1 MNRLELI
8 ANNVFAS
15 NFNHTL
21 HAYIDIAG
29 GLVEGTLLGKI
40 MYWFSPDKNGTIRAQ
55 IKKDGEYWIAK
66 KRSDWW
72 DEIRITDRQYDRAI
86 KSLLDKN
93 IIVIA
98 KYKFCGLPTPHIRP
112 NYEKIGELLDE
123 YLCNINSKIDTKKSA
138 QISAQNTTDVKTGIT
153 QSVKRELHKT
163 QNGNYTKRNSHI
175 TENTNIEY
183 TENNNNICATETCAT
198 KTTQAKTETDKA
210 KQKKT
215 NHSKQN
221 EQTQTIDEMF
231 SKFWEAYPKR
241 KDKKR
246 AYKVFSKI
254 KPDDKLLQKML
265 DAIEREKQTL
275 DWQKNKGQ
283 YIPYP
288 STWLSN
294 ERWNDEDMTVEAV
307 TEIDVKRSHSPVQA
321 KKNIALVSLSRAS
334 KNSVSEPVIGDIGD
348 MWGSDDDEY

>member
-29 GLVEGTLLGKI
+29 GLVEGTLLGQI

-175 TENTNIEY
+175 TEHT
-183 TENNNNICATETCAT
+183 TENTTENNNICATETCA
-198 KTTQAKTETDKA
+198 QAP
-210 KQKKT
+210 
-215 NHSKQN
+215 QN
-221 EQTQTIDEMF
+221 IDEMF
-231 SKFWEAYPKR
+231 DKFWKAYPKR

-246 AYKVFSKI
+246 AYKVFMKI
-254 KPDDKLLQKML
+254 KPDDKLLEKML
-265 DAIEREKQTL
+265 SCIEREKQSL
-275 DWQKNKGQ
+275 DWLKDNGQ

-288 STWLSN
+288 SSWLN
-294 ERWNDEDMTVEAV
+294 GERWNDEDITDTVTIIGNKPKTV
-307 TEIDVKRSHSPVQA
+307 PVVKNVALESLRSAAEKSTNTP
-321 KKNIALVSLSRAS
+321 AL
-334 KNSVSEPVIGDIGD
+334 GDIGD
-348 MWGSDDDEY
+348 MWGDDDDY

>member
-29 GLVEGTLLGKI
+29 GLVEGTLLGQI

-175 TENTNIEY
+175 TENT
-183 TENNNNICATETCAT
+183 TENNNICATETCA
-198 KTTQAKTETDKA
+198 QAP
-210 KQKKT
+210 
-215 NHSKQN
+215 QN
-221 EQTQTIDEMF
+221 IDEMF
-231 SKFWEAYPKR
+231 NKFWKAYPKR
-241 KDKKR
+241 RDKKR
-246 AYKVFSKI
+246 AYKVFMKI
-254 KPDDKLLQKML
+254 KPNNELLQQML
-265 DAIEREKQTL
+265 DCIEREKKSL
-275 DWQKNKGQ
+275 DWLKDNGQ

-288 STWLSN
+288 SSWLN
-294 ERWNDEDMTVEAV
+294 GERWNDEDITDTVTIIDNKPKAV
-307 TEIDVKRSHSPVQA
+307 PVVKNVALESLRSAAEKSTNTP
-321 KKNIALVSLSRAS
+321 AL
-334 KNSVSEPVIGDIGD
+334 GDIGD
-348 MWGSDDDEY
+348 MWGDDDDY

>member
-1 MNRLELI
+1 MNRSELI
-8 ANNVFAS
+8 ANHVFAS

-29 GLVEGTLLGKI
+29 GLIEGTLLGQI
-40 MYWFSPDKNGTIRAQ
+40 MYWFTPDENGCIRTK
-55 IKKDGEYWIAK
+55 IKKDGEYWIVR

-72 DEIRITDRQYDRAI
+72 NEIRITEKQYDRAI

-93 IIVIA
+93 LVIVTR
-98 KYKFCGLPTPHIRP
+98 YKFNSIPTTHLRP
-112 NYEKIGELLDE
+112 NYEEIGKQLDE
-123 YLCNINSKIDTKKSA
+123 YLYKIAQKQNAQKSA
-138 QISAQNTTDVKTGIT
+138 QISSEGKTEVT
-153 QSVKRELHKT
+153 QKVNPNLPKGQIGSSPK
-163 QNGNYTKRNSHI
+163 GNLEV
-175 TENTNIEY
+175 TERVSSIK
-183 TENNNNICATETCAT
+183 ENYKEIYKENYICATETCA
-198 KTTQAKTETDKA
+198 QAP
-210 KQKKT
+210 
-215 NHSKQN
+215 QN
-221 EQTQTIDEMF
+221 IDEMF
-231 SKFWEAYPKR
+231 DKFWKAYPKR
-241 KDKKR
+241 RDKKR
-246 AYKVFSKI
+246 AYKVFMKI
-254 KPDDKLLQKML
+254 KPNNELLQKML

>member
-1 MNRLELI
+1 MDRLQLM
-8 ANNVFAS
+8 AS
-15 NFNHTL
+15 NAFATRFNHTL

-29 GLVEGTLLGKI
+29 GLVEGTLLGQI
-40 MYWFSPDKNGTIRAQ
+40 MYWFTPDKDGNIRTQ
-55 IKKDGEYWIAK
+55 IEKDGEYWIAK
-66 KRSDWW
+66 KRSEWW

-86 KSLLDKN
+86 KTLLEKDL
-93 IIVIA
+93 IIIA
-98 KYKFCGLPTPHIRP
+98 KYKFGGLPTAHIRP
-112 NYEKIGELLDE
+112 NYEKIGEMLDE
-123 YLCNINSKIDTKKSA
+123 YLYNIATKNSNKNNA
-138 QISAQNTTDVKTGIT
+138 QKNAQNGFDAKTGIT

-163 QNGNYTKRNSHI
+163 QNPYTKNNI
-175 TENTNIEY
+175 TENNNIY
-183 TENNNNICATETCAT
+183 INNNNICATETCAT

>member
-29 GLVEGTLLGKI
+29 GLVEGTLLGQI

-183 TENNNNICATETCAT
+183 TENNNNICATETCA
-198 KTTQAKTETDKA
+198 QAP
-210 KQKKT
+210 
-215 NHSKQN
+215 
-221 EQTQTIDEMF
+221 QTIDEMF
-231 SKFWEAYPKR
+231 DKFWKAYPKR

-246 AYKVFSKI
+246 AYKVFMKI
-254 KPDDKLLQKML
+254 KPDNELLQQML
-265 DAIEREKQTL
+265 DCIEREKKSL
-275 DWQKNKGQ
+275 DWLKDNGQ

-288 STWLSN
+288 SSWLN
-294 ERWNDEDMTVEAV
+294 GERWNDEDITDTVTIIGNKPKAV
-307 TEIDVKRSHSPVQA
+307 PIVKNVALESLRSAAEKSTNTP
-321 KKNIALVSLSRAS
+321 ALG
-334 KNSVSEPVIGDIGD
+334 NIGD
-348 MWGSDDDEY
+348 MWGDDDDY

>member
-29 GLVEGTLLGKI
+29 GLVEGTLLGQI

-66 KRSDWW
+66 KRFDWW

-123 YLCNINSKIDTKKSA
+123 YLCNINSKINTKKSA

-175 TENTNIEY
+175 TENT
-183 TENNNNICATETCAT
+183 TEITAENNNICATETCA
-198 KTTQAKTETDKA
+198 QVP
-210 KQKKT
+210 
-215 NHSKQN
+215 
-221 EQTQTIDEMF
+221 QTLNEMF
-231 SKFWEAYPKR
+231 ERFWQAYPKR

-246 AYKVFSKI
+246 AYKVFLKI
-254 KPDDKLLQKML
+254 KPDDELLEKML
-265 DAIEREKQTL
+265 SCIEQEKKTL
-275 DWQKNKGQ
+275 DWLKDKGQ

-288 STWLSN
+288 SSWLN
-294 ERWNDEDMTVEAV
+294 GERWNDENMTTTIDSKPKLVVPAV
-307 TEIDVKRSHSPVQA
+307 
-321 KKNIALVSLSRAS
+321 KNIALESLRSAAEKS
-334 KNSVSEPVIGDIGD
+334 TNTPALGNIGD
-348 MWGSDDDEY
+348 MWGDDDDY

>member
-29 GLVEGTLLGKI
+29 GLVEGTLLGQI

-175 TENTNIEY
+175 TEHT
-183 TENNNNICATETCAT
+183 TENTTENNNICATETCA
-198 KTTQAKTETDKA
+198 QAP
-210 KQKKT
+210 
-215 NHSKQN
+215 QN
-221 EQTQTIDEMF
+221 IDEMF
-231 SKFWEAYPKR
+231 DKFWKAYPKR

-246 AYKVFSKI
+246 AYKVFMKI
-254 KPDDKLLQKML
+254 KPDNELLQQML
-265 DAIEREKQTL
+265 DCIEREKQSL
-275 DWQKNKGQ
+275 DWLKDNGQ

-288 STWLSN
+288 SSWLN
-294 ERWNDEDMTVEAV
+294 GERWNDEDITDTVTIIGNKPKAV
-307 TEIDVKRSHSPVQA
+307 PVVKNVALESLRSAAEKSTNTP
-321 KKNIALVSLSRAS
+321 AL
-334 KNSVSEPVIGDIGD
+334 GDIGD
-348 MWGSDDDEY
+348 MWGDDDDY

>member
-29 GLVEGTLLGKI
+29 GLVEGTLLGQI

-112 NYEKIGELLDE
+112 NYEKIGELLDK
-123 YLCNINSKIDTKKSA
+123 YLCNINYKIDTKKSA

-163 QNGNYTKRNSHI
+163 
-175 TENTNIEY
+175 
-183 TENNNNICATETCAT
+183 
-198 KTTQAKTETDKA
+198 
-210 KQKKT
+210 
-215 NHSKQN
+215 
-221 EQTQTIDEMF
+221 
-231 SKFWEAYPKR
+231 
-241 KDKKR
+241 
-246 AYKVFSKI
+246 
-254 KPDDKLLQKML
+254 
-265 DAIEREKQTL
+265 
-275 DWQKNKGQ
+275 
-283 YIPYP
+283 
-288 STWLSN
+288 
-294 ERWNDEDMTVEAV
+294 
-307 TEIDVKRSHSPVQA
+307 
-321 KKNIALVSLSRAS
+321 
-334 KNSVSEPVIGDIGD
+334 
-348 MWGSDDDEY
+348 

>member
-29 GLVEGTLLGKI
+29 GLVEGTLLGQI

-138 QISAQNTTDVKTGIT
+138 QISAQNTKDVKTGIT

-175 TENTNIEY
+175 TEHT
-183 TENNNNICATETCAT
+183 TENTTENNNICATETCA
-198 KTTQAKTETDKA
+198 QAP
-210 KQKKT
+210 
-215 NHSKQN
+215 
-221 EQTQTIDEMF
+221 QTIDEMF
-231 SKFWEAYPKR
+231 DKFWKAYPKR

-246 AYKVFSKI
+246 AYKVFMKI
-254 KPDDKLLQKML
+254 KPDNELLQQML
-265 DAIEREKQTL
+265 DCIEREKKSL
-275 DWQKNKGQ
+275 DWLKDNGQ

-288 STWLSN
+288 SSWLN
-294 ERWNDEDMTVEAV
+294 GERWNDEDITDTVTIIDNKPKAV
-307 TEIDVKRSHSPVQA
+307 PIVKNVALESLRSAAEKST
-321 KKNIALVSLSRAS
+321 NTLAL
-334 KNSVSEPVIGDIGD
+334 GDIGD
-348 MWGSDDDEY
+348 MWGDDDDY

>member
-29 GLVEGTLLGKI
+29 GLVEGTLLGQI

-175 TENTNIEY
+175 TEHT
-183 TENNNNICATETCAT
+183 TENTTENNNICATETCA
-198 KTTQAKTETDKA
+198 QEP
-210 KQKKT
+210 
-215 NHSKQN
+215 
-221 EQTQTIDEMF
+221 QTIDERF
-231 SKFWEAYPKR
+231 DKFWKAYPKR
-241 KDKKR
+241 RDKKR
-246 AYKVFSKI
+246 AYKAFMKI
-254 KPDDKLLQKML
+254 KPDDKLLEKML
-265 DAIEREKQTL
+265 DCIEREKKSL
-275 DWQKNKGQ
+275 DWLKDNGQ

-288 STWLSN
+288 SSWLN
-294 ERWNDEDMTVEAV
+294 GERWNDEDITDTV
-307 TEIDVKRSHSPVQA
+307 TIIDNKPKTVPVVKNVALESLRSAAEKSTNTP
-321 KKNIALVSLSRAS
+321 AL
-334 KNSVSEPVIGDIGD
+334 GDIGD
-348 MWGSDDDEY
+348 MWGDDDDY

>member
-29 GLVEGTLLGKI
+29 GLVEGTLLGQI

-175 TENTNIEY
+175 TEHT
-183 TENNNNICATETCAT
+183 TENTTENNNICATETCA
-198 KTTQAKTETDKA
+198 QAP
-210 KQKKT
+210 
-215 NHSKQN
+215 QN
-221 EQTQTIDEMF
+221 IDEMF
-231 SKFWEAYPKR
+231 DKFWKAYPKR

-246 AYKVFSKI
+246 AYKVFMKI
-254 KPDDKLLQKML
+254 KPDDKLLEKML
-265 DAIEREKQTL
+265 SCIEREKQSL
-275 DWQKNKGQ
+275 DWLKDNGQ

-288 STWLSN
+288 SSWLN
-294 ERWNDEDMTVEAV
+294 GERWNDEDITDTVTIIGNKPKTV
-307 TEIDVKRSHSPVQA
+307 PVVKNVALESLRSAAEKSSNTP
-321 KKNIALVSLSRAS
+321 AL
-334 KNSVSEPVIGDIGD
+334 GDIGD
-348 MWGSDDDEY
+348 MWGDDDDY

>member
-29 GLVEGTLLGKI
+29 GLVEGTLLGQI

-175 TENTNIEY
+175 TEHT
-183 TENNNNICATETCAT
+183 TENTTENNNICATETCA
-198 KTTQAKTETDKA
+198 QEP
-210 KQKKT
+210 
-215 NHSKQN
+215 
-221 EQTQTIDEMF
+221 QTIDERF
-231 SKFWEAYPKR
+231 DKFWKAYPKR
-241 KDKKR
+241 RDKKR
-246 AYKVFSKI
+246 AYKVFMKI
-254 KPDDKLLQKML
+254 KPDDKLLEKML
-265 DAIEREKQTL
+265 SCIEREKQSL
-275 DWQKNKGQ
+275 DWLKDNGQ

-288 STWLSN
+288 SSWLN
-294 ERWNDEDMTVEAV
+294 GERWNDEDITDTVTIIGNKPKTV
-307 TEIDVKRSHSPVQA
+307 PVVKNVALESLRSAAEKSTNTP
-321 KKNIALVSLSRAS
+321 AL
-334 KNSVSEPVIGDIGD
+334 GDIGD
-348 MWGSDDDEY
+348 MWGDDDDY

>member
-29 GLVEGTLLGKI
+29 GLVEGTLLGQI

-175 TENTNIEY
+175 TENT
-183 TENNNNICATETCAT
+183 TENTTENNNICATETCA
-198 KTTQAKTETDKA
+198 QA
-210 KQKKT
+210 
-215 NHSKQN
+215 H
-221 EQTQTIDEMF
+221 QTIDERF
-231 SKFWEAYPKR
+231 DKFWKAYPKR

-246 AYKVFSKI
+246 AYKAFMKI
-254 KPDDKLLQKML
+254 KPNNELLQQML
-265 DAIEREKQTL
+265 DCIEREKKSL
-275 DWQKNKGQ
+275 DWLKDNGQ

-288 STWLSN
+288 SSWLN
-294 ERWNDEDMTVEAV
+294 GERWNDEDITDTVTIIDNKPKAV
-307 TEIDVKRSHSPVQA
+307 PVVKNVALESLRSAAEKSTNTP
-321 KKNIALVSLSRAS
+321 AL
-334 KNSVSEPVIGDIGD
+334 GDIGD
-348 MWGSDDDEY
+348 MWGDDDDY

>member
-29 GLVEGTLLGKI
+29 GLVEGTLLGQI

-163 QNGNYTKRNSHI
+163 QNGNYTKHNSHI

-183 TENNNNICATETCAT
+183 TENNNNICATETCA
-198 KTTQAKTETDKA
+198 QAP
-210 KQKKT
+210 
-215 NHSKQN
+215 
-221 EQTQTIDEMF
+221 QTIDEMF
-231 SKFWEAYPKR
+231 DKFWKAYPKR

-246 AYKVFSKI
+246 AYKVFMKI
-254 KPDDKLLQKML
+254 KPDNELLQQML
-265 DAIEREKQTL
+265 DCIEREKKSL
-275 DWQKNKGQ
+275 DWLKDNGQ

-288 STWLSN
+288 SSWLN
-294 ERWNDEDMTVEAV
+294 GERWNDEDITDTVTIINNRPKAV
-307 TEIDVKRSHSPVQA
+307 PVVKNVALESLRSAAEKSTNTP
-321 KKNIALVSLSRAS
+321 AL
-334 KNSVSEPVIGDIGD
+334 GDIGD
-348 MWGSDDDEY
+348 MWGDDDDY

>member
-29 GLVEGTLLGKI
+29 GLVEGTLLGQI

-183 TENNNNICATETCAT
+183 TENNNICATETCA
-198 KTTQAKTETDKA
+198 QAP
-210 KQKKT
+210 
-215 NHSKQN
+215 
-221 EQTQTIDEMF
+221 QTIDERF
-231 SKFWEAYPKR
+231 DKFWKAYPKR
-241 KDKKR
+241 RDKKR
-246 AYKVFSKI
+246 AYKVFMKI
-254 KPDDKLLQKML
+254 KPNNELLQQML
-265 DAIEREKQTL
+265 DCIEREKKSL
-275 DWQKNKGQ
+275 DWLKDNGQ

-288 STWLSN
+288 SSWLN
-294 ERWNDEDMTVEAV
+294 GERWNDEDITDTVTIIGNKPKAV
-307 TEIDVKRSHSPVQA
+307 PVVKNVALESLRSAAEKSTNTP
-321 KKNIALVSLSRAS
+321 AL
-334 KNSVSEPVIGDIGD
+334 GDIGD
-348 MWGSDDDEY
+348 MWGDDDDY

>member
-29 GLVEGTLLGKI
+29 GLVEGTLLGQI

-175 TENTNIEY
+175 TEHTTENT
-183 TENNNNICATETCAT
+183 TENNNLCATETCA
-198 KTTQAKTETDKA
+198 QEP
-210 KQKKT
+210 
-215 NHSKQN
+215 
-221 EQTQTIDEMF
+221 QTIDERF
-231 SKFWEAYPKR
+231 DKFWKAYPKR
-241 KDKKR
+241 RDKKR
-246 AYKVFSKI
+246 AYKAFMKI
-254 KPDDKLLQKML
+254 KPDDKLLEKML
-265 DAIEREKQTL
+265 DCIEREKKSL
-275 DWQKNKGQ
+275 DWLKDNGQ

-288 STWLSN
+288 SSWLN
-294 ERWNDEDMTVEAV
+294 GERWNDEDITDTV
-307 TEIDVKRSHSPVQA
+307 TIIDNKPKTVPVVKNVALESLRSAAEKSTNTP
-321 KKNIALVSLSRAS
+321 AL
-334 KNSVSEPVIGDIGD
+334 GDIGD
-348 MWGSDDDEY
+348 MWGDDDDY

>member
-29 GLVEGTLLGKI
+29 GLVEGTLLGQI

-183 TENNNNICATETCAT
+183 TENNNNICATETCA
-198 KTTQAKTETDKA
+198 QAP
-210 KQKKT
+210 
-215 NHSKQN
+215 
-221 EQTQTIDEMF
+221 QTIDEMF
-231 SKFWEAYPKR
+231 DKFWKAYPKR

-246 AYKVFSKI
+246 AYKVFMKI
-254 KPDDKLLQKML
+254 KPDNELLQQML
-265 DAIEREKQTL
+265 DCIEREKKSL
-275 DWQKNKGQ
+275 DWLKDNGQ

-288 STWLSN
+288 SSWLN
-294 ERWNDEDMTVEAV
+294 GERWNDEDITDTVTIIDNKPKAV
-307 TEIDVKRSHSPVQA
+307 PIVKNVALESLRSAAEKSTNTP
-321 KKNIALVSLSRAS
+321 AL
-334 KNSVSEPVIGDIGD
+334 GDIGD
-348 MWGSDDDEY
+348 MWGDDDDY

>member
-29 GLVEGTLLGKI
+29 GLVEGTLLGQI

-183 TENNNNICATETCAT
+183 TENNNICATETCAT

-254 KPDDKLLQKML
+254 KPDDKLLQQML
-265 DAIEREKQTL
+265 DCIEREKKSL
-275 DWQKNKGQ
+275 DWLKDNGQ

-288 STWLSN
+288 SSWLN
-294 ERWNDEDMTVEAV
+294 GERWNDEDITDTVTIIGNKPKAV
-307 TEIDVKRSHSPVQA
+307 PVVKNVALESLRSAAEKSTNTP
-321 KKNIALVSLSRAS
+321 AL
-334 KNSVSEPVIGDIGD
+334 GDIGD
-348 MWGSDDDEY
+348 MWGDDDDY

>member
-29 GLVEGTLLGKI
+29 GLVEGTLLGQI

-86 KSLLDKN
+86 KSLLNKN

-183 TENNNNICATETCAT
+183 TENNNNICATETCA
-198 KTTQAKTETDKA
+198 QAP
-210 KQKKT
+210 
-215 NHSKQN
+215 
-221 EQTQTIDEMF
+221 QTIDEMF
-231 SKFWEAYPKR
+231 DKFWKAYPKR

-246 AYKVFSKI
+246 AYKVFMKI
-254 KPDDKLLQKML
+254 KPNNELLQQML
-265 DAIEREKQTL
+265 DCIEREKQSL
-275 DWQKNKGQ
+275 DWLKDNGQ

-288 STWLSN
+288 SSWLN
-294 ERWNDEDMTVEAV
+294 GERWNDEDITDTVTIIDNKPKAV
-307 TEIDVKRSHSPVQA
+307 PTVKNVALESLRSAAEKSTNTP
-321 KKNIALVSLSRAS
+321 AL
-334 KNSVSEPVIGDIGD
+334 GDIGD
-348 MWGSDDDEY
+348 MWGDDDDY

>member
-29 GLVEGTLLGKI
+29 GLVEGTLLGQI

-175 TENTNIEY
+175 TEHT
-183 TENNNNICATETCAT
+183 TENTTENNNICATETCA
-198 KTTQAKTETDKA
+198 QA
-210 KQKKT
+210 
-215 NHSKQN
+215 H
-221 EQTQTIDEMF
+221 QTIDERF
-231 SKFWEAYPKR
+231 DKFWKAYPKR

-246 AYKVFSKI
+246 AYKAFMKI
-254 KPDDKLLQKML
+254 KPDDKLLEKML
-265 DAIEREKQTL
+265 SCIEREKQSL
-275 DWQKNKGQ
+275 DWLKDNGQ

-288 STWLSN
+288 SSWLN
-294 ERWNDEDMTVEAV
+294 GERWNDEDITDTVTIIDNKPKAV
-307 TEIDVKRSHSPVQA
+307 PTVKNVALESLRSAAEKSTNTP
-321 KKNIALVSLSRAS
+321 AL
-334 KNSVSEPVIGDIGD
+334 GDIGD
-348 MWGSDDDEY
+348 MWGDDDDY

>member
-29 GLVEGTLLGKI
+29 GLVEGTLLGQI
-40 MYWFSPDKNGTIRAQ
+40 MYWFIPDKNGTIRAQ

-175 TENTNIEY
+175 TEHT
-183 TENNNNICATETCAT
+183 TENTTENNNICATETCA
-198 KTTQAKTETDKA
+198 QAP
-210 KQKKT
+210 
-215 NHSKQN
+215 QN
-221 EQTQTIDEMF
+221 IDEMF
-231 SKFWEAYPKR
+231 DKFWKAYPKR

-246 AYKVFSKI
+246 AYKVFMKI
-254 KPDDKLLQKML
+254 KPDDKLLEKML
-265 DAIEREKQTL
+265 SCIEREKQSL
-275 DWQKNKGQ
+275 DWLKDNGQ

-288 STWLSN
+288 SSWLN
-294 ERWNDEDMTVEAV
+294 GERWNDEDITDTVTIIGNKPKTV
-307 TEIDVKRSHSPVQA
+307 PVVKNVALESLRSAAEKSTNTP
-321 KKNIALVSLSRAS
+321 AL
-334 KNSVSEPVIGDIGD
+334 GDIGD
-348 MWGSDDDEY
+348 MWGDDDDY

>member
-29 GLVEGTLLGKI
+29 GLVEGTLLGQI

-183 TENNNNICATETCAT
+183 TENNNNICATETCA
-198 KTTQAKTETDKA
+198 QAP
-210 KQKKT
+210 
-215 NHSKQN
+215 
-221 EQTQTIDEMF
+221 QTIDERF
-231 SKFWEAYPKR
+231 DKFWKAYPKR

-246 AYKVFSKI
+246 AYKVFMKI
-254 KPDDKLLQKML
+254 KPDNELLQQML
-265 DAIEREKQTL
+265 DCIEREKKSL
-275 DWQKNKGQ
+275 DWLKDNGQ

-288 STWLSN
+288 SSWLN
-294 ERWNDEDMTVEAV
+294 GERWNDEDITDTV
-307 TEIDVKRSHSPVQA
+307 TIIDNKPKTVPVVKNVALESLRSAAEKSTNTP
-321 KKNIALVSLSRAS
+321 AL
-334 KNSVSEPVIGDIGD
+334 GDIGD
-348 MWGSDDDEY
+348 MWGDDDDY